1 MITSDTIE
9 DKPFGSNLTASDLE
23 LLTLLPHSIGNE
35 YYLLLLNGSEVDRIN
50 FESHSTNI
58 VVAVLE
64 IINHHLKSFKLRLAI
79 EEPVSIRDPL
89 MRFFES

>member
-50 FESHSTNI
+50 FESHI
-58 VVAVLE
+58 Q
-64 IINHHLKSFKLRLAI
+64 I
-79 EEPVSIRDPL
+79 
-89 MRFFES
+89 